1 MRLDRYVSHAT
12 GLTRRETHIV
22 LRRGEVTV
30 NNVVVKNAAFHVAN
44 DAVVGFRGET
54 LSMPGKRYLM
64 LYKPEDYVCAT
75 TDDVNPAVL
84 SLIDLPHAD
93 RLIIAGRLDIDTT
106 GLVLIT
112 DDGEW
117 AHRVTSP
124 RHDYSKTY
132 RVTTAEPLSA
142 AAKKQL
148 EGGVQ
153 LKNEPHPCKPAQIE
167 LLADGSV
174 RISIAEGKYHQV
186 KRMFAAV
193 GNHVTSLHREKV
205 GAISLDPSLEKG
217 ESRWLT
223 AEEIASFANHS

>member
-1 MRLDRYVSHAT
+1 LRLDRYVSHAT

-22 LRRGEVTV
+22 IRRGEVTV
-30 NNVVVKNAAFHVAN
+30 NNVVVKNAAFHVES
-44 DAVVGFRGET
+44 DAVVGFRDEM
-54 LSMPGKRYLM
+54 LSAPGKRYLM

-75 TDDVNPAVL
+75 TDETNPTVL
-84 SLIDLPHAD
+84 SLLDLPHAD
-93 RLIIAGRLDIDTT
+93 RLLIAGRLDIDTT

-124 RHDYSKTY
+124 RHDFVKTY
-132 RVTTAEPLSA
+132 RVTLAEPLSA
-142 AAKKQL
+142 SAKKQL
-148 EGGVQ
+148 ERGVQ
-153 LKNEPHPCKPAQIE
+153 LKNEAQPCKPAQVE
-167 LLADGSV
+167 LLPDSSV

-193 GNHVTSLHREKV
+193 GNHVTFLHREKV
-205 GAISLDPSLEKG
+205 GAVTLDPSLEKG

-223 AEEIASFANHS
+223 QEEIASFS